1 MEQVYDEGGI
11 IKADRKTEAE
21 VVAALNKLSEGYTRR
36 DMNGLLALLAPDP
49 DVFIFGTGADERR
62 VGLAEIRAQFERDW
76 SQSEAA
82 SFQWGRH
89 SVSAAG
95 PVAWVAADVTFKI
108 KVAGEEVTLPGR
120 MTGVLEKRGDRWL
133 IAQAHFSLPAGG
145 QAEGQSWPT

>member
-1 MEQVYDEGGI
+1 M
-11 IKADRKTEAE
+11 KADRKTEAE

-82 SFQWGRH
+82 SLQWGER

-95 PVAWVAADVTFKI
+95 AVAWVATDATFNVKA
-108 KVAGEEVTLPGR
+108 AGQEITLPGR
-120 MTGVLEKRGDRWL
+120 MTCVLEKRGDKWL
-133 IAQAHFSLPAGG
+133 ILQAHLSMPLAG
-145 QAEGQSWPT
+145 QAEGESFPT